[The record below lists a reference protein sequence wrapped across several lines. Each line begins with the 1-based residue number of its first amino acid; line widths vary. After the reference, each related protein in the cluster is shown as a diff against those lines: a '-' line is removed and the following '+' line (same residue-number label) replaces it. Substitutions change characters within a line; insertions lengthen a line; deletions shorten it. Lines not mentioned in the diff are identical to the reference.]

1 MAEKR
6 CGLCCHYKVSL
17 SGEDRCRLL
26 EKKVRSLDRACEQYS
41 NEILPRSAESGVV
54 VKKSCAD
61 GEC

>member
-1 MAEKR
+1 VAEKR

-41 NEILPRSAESGVV
+41 NEILPKSIESSVA
-54 VKKSCAD
+54 VKKSCAE